1 MAPKVKNQRQKQK
14 VRNEE
19 KLELSSDSDSEL
31 ELIDC
36 PRHVRRPGIKRRRI
50 LDGTNVHAVPIYTGR
65 VSRTLTLYQENP
77 EEVDRAFQRLASEP
91 DSEDD
96 PDGNSELESRRHRR
110 RKRPSAQAQRRGL
123 HSDSEQDEDLNL
135 SVSSSHKDRSPSP
148 PSTPSTPSRRTR
160 RACIAIREAD
170 RNLKQ
175 LKVFHSSPVNTRV
188 QCESE
193 DVVLV
198 GVLPTV
204 PTTPREIT
212 VKVRCRGEIYRIPM
226 RVTEP
231 LQKVIDYLSG
241 RLKVKADR
249 ILLLQKDVEV
259 PRIGTPES
267 QNIGVADI
275 LDCFVMS
282 EYPAQLTDKICLRV
296 RGVEKNSFQVITIG
310 KTESLK
316 RLMEDYKE
324 RMDLQRCRLT
334 FHFDG
339 TELLENSTPQDN
351 EMESDDVID
360 VRICSS

>member
-1 MAPKVKNQRQKQK
+1 MAPKVKNQRQKQ
-14 VRNEE
+14 

-226 RVTEP
+226 RV
-231 LQKVIDYLSG
+231 
-241 RLKVKADR
+241 
-249 ILLLQKDVEV
+249 KDVEV

>member
-1 MAPKVKNQRQKQK
+1 MAPKVKNQRPEQ
-14 VRNEE
+14 
-19 KLELSSDSDSEL
+19 KLELSSDSDSDL

-36 PRHVRRPGIKRRRI
+36 PRRVCRPRIKRRRI
-50 LDGTNVHAVPIYTGR
+50 LDGTNVHTVPIYTGR
-65 VSRTLTLYQENP
+65 VNRTLTLYQENP
-77 EEVDRAFQRLASEP
+77 EEVDRAFQRLAPEP

-96 PDGNSELESRRHRR
+96 PDGNNELESRPHRR
-110 RKRPSAQAQRRGL
+110 RKQPSARAQRRGL
-123 HSDSEQDEDLNL
+123 LSDSEQDEDLNL

-148 PSTPSTPSRRTR
+148 PSTPSMPTRRTR
-160 RACIAIREAD
+160 RACVAIREAD

-175 LKVFHSSPVNTRV
+175 LKVFHLSPVNTRV

-193 DVVLV
+193 DVMLV

-204 PTTPREIT
+204 PTTAREIT
-212 VKVRCRGEIYRIPM
+212 VKVRFRGEVYRIPM

-231 LQKVIDYLSG
+231 LQKVINYLSG
-241 RLKVKADR
+241 QLQVKADR

-259 PRIGTPES
+259 PLMGTPES

-282 EYPAQLTDKICLRV
+282 EYPAQLADKICLRV
-296 RGVEKNSFQVITIG
+296 RGMEKNSFQVITIG

-339 TELLENSTPQDN
+339 TELLESSTPQDN
-351 EMESDDVID
+351 EMENDDVID